1 MMTPQEIHERSE
13 DLSRAIFGGYTVSSV
28 DSLLET
34 IQEEYDALYKE
45 NLTLQGKLKILVE
58 KLEDYRAQEETI
70 KRTLLKAQNAADDL
84 MASAE
89 RKSAKMISDTEEKM
103 RQRSLELGEEVAA
116 EERRVD
122 RMKTAVAQYMTDLQ
136 AKLQG
141 QMTELEHIK
150 QMEPDYSG
158 LDEATIAPED
168 AEDQEPF
175 LPLDDLLS
183 GEIAPETAPEAPD
196 SWMAPE
202 EPEVPEA
209 PGAPED
215 LDATRVIE
223 PLQ

>member
-122 RMKTAVAQYMTDLQ
+122 RMKTAVAQYMTELQ

-141 QMTELEHIK
+141 QMTELEQIK

-158 LDEATIAPED
+158 LDGAAPEAPSVPEED
-168 AEDQEPF
+168 AF
-175 LPLDDLLS
+175 RLDDLL
-183 GEIAPETAPEAPD
+183 EMPEMPPEAPD

-202 EPEVPEA
+202 EPEAPEA
-209 PGAPED
+209 PVAPEDLED
-215 LDATRVIE
+215 LDATKVIE
-223 PLQ
+223 PIQ